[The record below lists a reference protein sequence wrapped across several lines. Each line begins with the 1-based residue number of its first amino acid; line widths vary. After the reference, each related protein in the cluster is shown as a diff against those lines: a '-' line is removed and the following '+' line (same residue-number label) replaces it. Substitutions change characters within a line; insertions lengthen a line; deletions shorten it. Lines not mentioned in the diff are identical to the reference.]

1 MTQHLSDKQA
11 AFVREYLIDRNATDA
26 YIRAGYKG
34 RSRAAAQA
42 ASSRLLCFVMVQ
54 KAIEEGT
61 AKQAARQQFKA
72 DRAMQELWRI
82 GLFDPGKL
90 YDADGN
96 LKPVRELDDD
106 TRAAIVSVEV
116 EEQKNREGERVS
128 LTKKVK
134 ANPKVPAL
142 VELLK
147 RLPPPEDTVPP
158 PPPPGAVENPLQVEV
173 AHDVGNSLAPYVE
186 AIQDLLAGRLGA
198 PSAACPPG
206 AHALGE
212 PHG

>member
-61 AKQAARQQFKA
+61 AKQAERTQVTADWVVQEAVANYHRCVEAGQYGHANKA
-72 DRAMQELWRI
+72 L
-82 GLFDPGKL
+82 
-90 YDADGN
+90 
-96 LKPVRELDDD
+96 
-106 TRAAIVSVEV
+106 
-116 EEQKNREGERVS
+116 
-128 LTKKVK
+128 
-134 ANPKVPAL
+134 
-142 VELLK
+142 ELLG
-147 RLPPPEDTVPP
+147 RHTGAFQDAPPAPQGRP
-158 PPPPGAVENPLQVEV
+158 ENPLKVESNN
-173 AHDVGNSLAPYVE
+173 AGHSLAPYVE

-198 PSAACPPG
+198 PSAACPPS
-206 AHALGE
+206 AQAFGE